1 MEQVSNI
8 VDTITTCITHSSRT
22 SERMLSKYQET
33 ADNINTIE
41 DVMENMMCD
50 LGIGGFMGI
59 EDIKPGMKID
69 LQLVGQEDVQY
80 LGSNFRRDC
89 WYPVRRS

>member
-1 MEQVSNI
+1 MWAQIPELAVLHKAPDN
-8 VDTITTCITHSSRT
+8 SSQT
-22 SERMLSKYQET
+22 SERMLSKYEET
-33 ADNINTIE
+33 ASNINTIE

-59 EDIKPGMKID
+59 EDIKPEMKID

-80 LGSNFRRDC
+80 LGELIEQLKEGML
-89 WYPVRRS
+89 V